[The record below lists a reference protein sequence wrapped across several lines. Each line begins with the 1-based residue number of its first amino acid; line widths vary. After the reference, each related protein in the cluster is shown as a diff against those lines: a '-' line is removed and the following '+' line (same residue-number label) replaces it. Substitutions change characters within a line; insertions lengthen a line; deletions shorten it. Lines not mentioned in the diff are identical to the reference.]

1 MNRTTQRS
9 RASRSADRAR
19 RSIAARRRR
28 LRRLAKR
35 GELTHLY
42 EQVALWQ
49 TLIVVALIAMI
60 WVKEVLDVPALVFGA
75 EPSKMDWL
83 GALVLTIGILSGGII
98 IVGHTYMQ
106 QKQILRGFI
115 SVCSYCRK
123 VHMEE
128 TDWQRMEEFLEHR
141 TLAEF
146 THGICPDCYT
156 KVLSQI
162 ETETTG
168 ALPGEKAEPSQ

>member
-1 MNRTTQRS
+1 MNTRTPTT
-9 RASRSADRAR
+9 RASRRADRAR
-19 RSIAARRRR
+19 RHIAARRRK

-42 EQVALWQ
+42 EQVAIWQ
-49 TLIVVALIAMI
+49 TMIVLALIAMI

-75 EPSKMDWL
+75 DPSEMDWL
-83 GALVLTIGILSGGII
+83 GALVLTIGVLSGGII
-98 IVGHTYMQ
+98 IVGHTYLQ

-146 THGICPDCYT
+146 THGICPDCYRE
-156 KVLSQI
+156 VLQQI
-162 ETETTG
+162 ETESGAALPDERAETTG
-168 ALPGEKAEPSQ
+168 